1 MTDPIPESEAPS
13 VGGRMAKAMYVLMAV
28 PIFAFTAYN
37 LWRLVFEG
45 EIWIRTEGR
54 FVPPDYS
61 LYFWVTLL
69 FYAVMC
75 LVSLIVLA
83 LFVGWLSGKL
93 RGRG

>member
-1 MTDPIPESEAPS
+1 MTDPASDSDAPKI
-13 VGGRMAKAMYVLMAV
+13 GRLAKAFYVVMAL
-28 PIFAFTAYN
+28 PILSFTGYN
-37 LWRLVFEG
+37 LWRLIFEG

-54 FVPPDYS
+54 FVPPDGS

-69 FYAVMC
+69 FYVVMF

-83 LFVGWLSGKL
+83 LVFGWLCGKL

>member
-1 MTDPIPESEAPS
+1 MTDPASDSDAPKI
-13 VGGRMAKAMYVLMAV
+13 GRLAKAFYVAMAL
-28 PIFAFTAYN
+28 PILSFTGYN
-37 LWRLVFEG
+37 LWRLIFEG

-69 FYAVMC
+69 FYVVMF

-83 LFVGWLSGKL
+83 LFFGWLCGKL